1 MCQATNGPSRVVTKK
16 HRKFFERHLQL
27 LPSSHQGHDV
37 NRMAIIFYSISGL
50 SIFDVN
56 VSAKYGDHLGWMRKH
71 YIKTVLDD
79 TENTAISGFVGS
91 LVMNIPHATTINLP
105 NTLFALLSMIMLR
118 DYEYFETILD
128 KRSLARFVSK
138 CQRPDRGSF
147 VSCLDYKTNCG
158 SSVDSDDLRFCYIAV
173 AILYICGCRSKEDF
187 DEYIDTEKL
196 LGYIMSQQCYN
207 GAFGA
212 HNEPHS
218 GYTSCALSTLALLS
232 SLEKLSDKFKEDTIT
247 WLLHRQVSSHGCMK
261 FESELNAS
269 YEQSDDGGF
278 QGRENKFADTCY
290 AFWCLNSLHLLTK
303 DWKMLCQTELVTNYL
318 LDRTQKTLTGGFS
331 KNDEE
336 DADLYHSCLG
346 SAALALIEG
355 KFNGELCIPQ
365 EIFNDFSKRC
375 CF

>member
-269 YEQSDDGGF
+269 YDQSDDGGF
-278 QGRENKFADTCY
+278 P
-290 AFWCLNSLHLLTK
+290 
-303 DWKMLCQTELVTNYL
+303 
-318 LDRTQKTLTGGFS
+318 
-331 KNDEE
+331 
-336 DADLYHSCLG
+336 
-346 SAALALIEG
+346 G
-355 KFNGELCIPQ
+355 KGE
-365 EIFNDFSKRC
+365 
-375 CF
+375 